1 MIKELKTTNA
11 LAKKVGDSGILDTMY
26 DDLLT
31 AEIYK
36 VYPIAK
42 QLAVL
47 NKDKADPRRVA
58 YEQYVKECKQTI
70 ATLLAK

>member
-1 MIKELKTTNA
+1 MIKQVKTTKE
-11 LAKKVGDSGILDTMY
+11 LLKGVQDSDILDTMY
-26 DDLLT
+26 DDLVT

-47 NKDKADPRRVA
+47 NKDETDPKRVA
-58 YEQYVKECKQTI
+58 YEQYVKECKRTI
-70 ATLLAK
+70 TALLVK